1 MLFVLR
7 AIFWLSLVAWLMSTP
22 SGEDV
27 AGSLARNAV
36 EQAAGYCSA
45 NPATCL
51 GVAQKLHHTGLPLLA
66 PVEPHAVPLPQPR
79 PVSLAVA
86 ARHGN
91 ASVLSRVED
100 DIAGRGFER

>member
-7 AIFWLSLVAWLMSTP
+7 AIFWLSLVTWLMSPP
-22 SGEDV
+22 SGEDIT
-27 AGSLARNAV
+27 GTLARDAV
-36 EQAAGYCSA
+36 EQATGYCSA

-51 GVAQKLHHTGLPLLA
+51 GVAQKLHQTGASLLA
-66 PVEPHAVPLPQPR
+66 TQQPHAVPLPQPR
-79 PVSLAVA
+79 PVSLAAA

-100 DIAGRGFER
+100 DIAGRGSER